1 MKAILAIALF
11 VAVASA
17 QYCVFLEVNDET
29 CEGHR
34 TNWPTKV
41 CSSTE
46 GTNVSSAASCDLPAL
61 YTAWADFCPLK
72 NTGNDSFCEGTGY
85 ATGYTT
91 LSAPCLALLGCTVDE
106 DCDTEAAPATPVAE
120 PALLCFDCCLFCFE
134 NATCIE
140 KVGNNDT
147 YTDSEVCTPCAPP
160 VAPVAEPVAPV
171 AEPQTETPTA
181 APTTTPTTTT
191 TPRSTPRAS
200 SAAATIVAS
209 TYLIV
214 AAALLA

>member
-11 VAVASA
+11 VAVTSA

-41 CSSTE
+41 CSTVE
-46 GTNVSSAASCDLPAL
+46 GTNVSSALFCDTPAL
-61 YTAWADFCPLK
+61 YTAWTGLCPLQ
-72 NTGNDSFCEGTGY
+72 NSGNASFCEGTGY
-85 ATGYTT
+85 ALAYTA
-91 LSAPCLALLGCTVDE
+91 LSAPCLALVGCTIDD
-106 DCDTEAAPATPVAE
+106 DCATEVAPATPVAE

-134 NATCIE
+134 NATCTE

-181 APTTTPTTTT
+181 GPTATPTTTT

-200 SAAATIVAS
+200 SAATVVAS
-209 TYLIV
+209 ASLIV